1 MFCVVKCDTLKVYN
15 LQRKGKVFERMNVN
29 KKIASVALVSVLLAS
44 ALTVYA
50 IIYFSRTLSHNFSVI
65 GIQGELLV
73 PTFGGYIGKVIA
85 SGLTDGKVA
94 LVIYKENFY
103 NIWLNVSTYSDAVG
117 LNLTIS
123 GQTWKAYYIGG
134 SNPMTDPAQ
143 PYFEPVGSSFSF
155 VNGTSQVVDKARMM
169 WKYPQTDTS
178 GSSKPGPPEY
188 CLVLTFNFDT
198 ELVLVPGNYSSQMKF
213 QMGFV

>member
-1 MFCVVKCDTLKVYN
+1 
-15 LQRKGKVFERMNVN
+15 MNVN
-29 KKIASVALVSVLLAS
+29 KKIASVALASLLLAS
-44 ALTVYA
+44 CIAAYA
-50 IIYFSRTLSHNFSVI
+50 IVYFQRTITHNFSVI

-103 NIWLNVSTYSDAVG
+103 NVWLNVSTYSDAVG
-117 LNLTIS
+117 LNLTIQ
-123 GQTWKAYYIGG
+123 GQYWKAYWVGG

-155 VNGTSQVVDKARMM
+155 VNGTSQVVDKTKMM
-169 WKYPQTDTS
+169 WKLPVPNTS
-178 GSSKPGPPEY
+178 GSSLPSAPEY

-198 ELVLVPGNYSSQMKF
+198 ELVLEPGNYTSSLKF

>member
-1 MFCVVKCDTLKVYN
+1 
-15 LQRKGKVFERMNVN
+15 MNVN
-29 KKIASVALVSVLLAS
+29 KKIASIALVSLLLAS
-44 ALTVYA
+44 CIAAYA
-50 IIYFSRTLSHNFSVI
+50 IVYFQRTITHNFSVI

-117 LNLTIS
+117 LNLTIQ
-123 GQTWKAYYIGG
+123 GQYWKAYWVGG

-155 VNGTSQVVDKARMM
+155 VNGTSQVVDKTKMM

-178 GSSKPGPPEY
+178 GASKPGPPEY
-188 CLVLTFNFDT
+188 CLVLSFNFDT
-198 ELVLVPGNYSSQMKF
+198 ELVLVPGNYSASMKF